1 MSTVDR
7 NIYPISSQ
15 NDVIIK
21 SQNLSEFELNESWND
36 TAAVS
41 MSTRLNAPFNT
52 ITSFAHYSNTEY
64 TDVYQKAVQKIAF
77 WCTNW
82 SATYPLSS
90 YYQFKNT
97 VQENMSFGDASD
109 YPCVWANRRASNLGT
124 WWNTKFT
131 EWGIHPDPTYYSLI
145 TGINSKNVL
154 GVICCGFR
162 NNTYCSLS
170 YYNEH
175 KTTLSNP
182 SFLFMRFLVHGNN
195 DFSYDRDIFPI
206 DLMPRDF
213 VLFTM
218 QSDNVTIVAEHSSA
232 EPFYD
237 LYPAFMSGQYSKLFT
252 PSGNSP
258 YIDATNSGFPALFA
272 PLMACCAGGSMP
284 DSNPF
289 NPSTAQRT
297 HASFVFGGEYGV
309 DYTLSLESGHYY
321 TVLTEHGLSQALAIA
336 STYGLPFT
344 TEFPDTWNSL
354 YTSNINTYM
363 PVANDGGFFN
373 GDYEVLTIDGTV
385 SSELSSENS
394 LIWNG
399 GVNAPYNDRTYDPN
413 IPIPVDDIDL
423 IQPNLTA
430 IDAFNRTYV
439 ISKNDVDTLGRAF
452 WSANNSI
459 LEKIE
464 KAWELFGEK
473 PINGVINIMLFPF
486 DVRSKTGAVSQEYI
500 TIGEYD
506 TGIYAYRLPQ
516 SAHARYSLGSFTWI
530 KKFNG
535 SFLDYTPYTEAE
547 LYVPFFGVMP
557 LPNEHFLGKT
567 ISIDLVVDF
576 ITGAATCIIFVT
588 EGSKKHPVIYK
599 NATIGIQVPVSGDDV
614 NQRITAML
622 DNSLSI
628 ADSMIDM
635 GKGAAEAVTGNVVS
649 GAKQAGKAALNLI
662 SPNFSPSTMYQS
674 AGSSTPECSL
684 YLPKKPYLILY
695 YPRLIDIND
704 YGHLI
709 GYATMEEGFVRD
721 FSGFTV
727 FTNIDMTGV
736 PATQQEKE
744 MIQALL
750 NGGVF
755 V

>member
-1 MSTVDR
+1 MATVDR
-7 NIYPISSQ
+7 NIYPIVSQ
-15 NDVIIK
+15 DENLIL
-21 SQNLSEFELNESWND
+21 SQTANNLSYNVDWDSSI
-36 TAAVS
+36 AIS
-41 MSTRLNAPFNT
+41 QSTRANAPFNL
-52 ITSFAHYSNTEY
+52 ITVVAHDSSTQYKSVIT
-64 TDVYQKAVQKIAF
+64 KSVQKIALYF
-77 WCTNW
+77 PT
-82 SATYPLSS
+82 STYDGNFLSS
-90 YYQFKNT
+90 YGQYRNEYIDGVAFADETDYSALAATRRSPVSGSWWEDKISRIQRDRGHYQL
-97 VQENMSFGDASD
+97 VS
-109 YPCVWANRRASNLGT
+109 
-124 WWNTKFT
+124 
-131 EWGIHPDPTYYSLI
+131 
-145 TGINSKNVL
+145 GINVQKIL

-162 NNTYCSLS
+162 DGRYCSLS
-170 YYNEH
+170 YYNSH
-175 KTTLSNP
+175 KNSLTTP
-182 SFLFMRFLVHGNN
+182 TCLFMRILT
-195 DFSYDRDIFPI
+195 SEDRDMFVI
-206 DLMPRDF
+206 DTEVRQF
-213 VLFTM
+213 RLFEATSGGVVERNWFSPV
-218 QSDNVTIVAEHSSA
+218 SDMLPPYMGFQYDTIESTSA
-232 EPFYD
+232 
-237 LYPAFMSGQYSKLFT
+237 
-252 PSGNSP
+252 NSP
-258 YIDATNSGFPALFA
+258 YKKGTSGFPTLIS
-272 PLMACCAGGSMP
+272 PLMACAMGGRFTTV
-284 DSNPF
+284 DTF
-289 NPSTAQRT
+289 NSGSWSDMDKAHG
-297 HASFVFGGEYGV
+297 HAIFGGELNV
-309 DYTLSLESGHYY
+309 DYTLVAENGYY
-321 TVLTEHGLSQALAIA
+321 YPVLTQNGLSQALAIA
-336 STYGLPFT
+336 ATYGIPFT
-344 TEFPDTWNSL
+344 TEFPDTWATL
-354 YTSNINTYM
+354 YSSNINTYM
-363 PVANDGGFFN
+363 PVANDGGYFDGAYETLTVN
-373 GDYEVLTIDGTV
+373 GVV
-385 SSELSSENS
+385 SGDMTPESE
-394 LIWNG
+394 ITWYG
-399 GVNAPYNDRTYDPN
+399 GVNAPYDDRNYDPD

-430 IDAFNRTYV
+430 IDAFNRTYI

-452 WSANNSI
+452 WSANTSI
-459 LEKIE
+459 LDKIE

-486 DVRSKTGAVSQEYI
+486 DVRSKTGATTEEYI

-516 SAHARYSLGSFTWI
+516 TAHARYSLGSFTWRE
-530 KKFNG
+530 KFDG

-547 LYVPFFGVMP
+547 LYVPFFGVFP

-588 EGSKKHPVIYK
+588 EGNKRHPVIYK

-614 NQRITAML
+614 NQRINAML

-635 GKGAAEAVTGNVVS
+635 GKGAAEAITGNVVS
-649 GAKQAGKAALNLI
+649 GAKQAGKAALSLA

-695 YPRLIDIND
+695 YPKLINVDD